1 MGFRAAAAPCRRW
14 LGWIP
19 RNRYLARPSQ
29 PRGGSERQDR
39 LWALLT
45 PTRVPAGGE
54 QRPGAVPQRSQSA
67 PGMGNIAC
75 VPQAPGGFRSSFRRK
90 PSLKK
95 EQNGKKKLPSFFGID
110 GGQERDTTTDKI
122 LQYIPAKI
130 IPKQENQKENL
141 DQRFPSLFKKGRR
154 KTVVRNLGKIIY
166 YSKVKFKFQHCQE
179 VNSCFL
185 ELFQSY
191 LYFQSTG
198 PNGLTYQGLLPLKEL
213 EVQELGPGQSPGQ
226 QDHAFHISGPLLNPL
241 VVFCQSEAE
250 LKQWLYHLEKQIQ
263 LCGGSLALPLLS
275 QSGWTRSPGDKE
287 ELRWSVQNLP
297 VQDWRGTQRES
308 LGEILCV
315 SKVKLQHLPF
325 QEQHDRLLVL
335 YPSTL
340 VIVSE
345 EPSGLCFKG
354 ELPLNAIQV
363 LFEENDKTSFLIEG
377 GCPARGGRTWHSHG
391 GARGCAHPPAGQPGS
406 LNCPLGNLGCSVSWQ
421 EGSTK
426 GRAFPAP
433 PDPVECGVGWSR
445 RVSEGSSPGSAVGDV
460 FPGRLINSIR
470 VTCPSYQDYQEWLY
484 CLKTAQFR
492 NADSSLSGSESF
504 SVGSKPPHPSQF
516 PSSGR
521 GSLSSDGWT
530 NSWASGGRV
539 TTLTQ
544 LSQTSGSLPDGH
556 SFLLTPEGRLLQEP
570 LSPGYSQPLHSLAQP
585 SWPSSGLPTQEL
597 RRGNSARKSKGKS
610 SGQQVPSQDPERSV
624 CSRIPENPK
633 AEMQSPVYQEPYSAQ
648 GPQQH
653 PLAQLELGRFLQCHG
668 QTGPAQGTVPG
679 AQQLSL
685 EQWHCQPL
693 PGHCREVPTVP
704 IYSTPGT
711 SRRLQLRAPAQGS
724 YLGEVSLG
732 TALWGAGDTQRVQ
745 GTLGDAG
752 DI

>member
-1 MGFRAAAAPCRRW
+1 
-14 LGWIP
+14 
-19 RNRYLARPSQ
+19 
-29 PRGGSERQDR
+29 
-39 LWALLT
+39 
-45 PTRVPAGGE
+45 
-54 QRPGAVPQRSQSA
+54 
-67 PGMGNIAC
+67 MGNIAC

-95 EQNGKKKLPSFFGID
+95 EQNGKKKLPSLFQID

-130 IPKQENQKENL
+130 IQKQENQKENL
-141 DQRFPSLFKKGRR
+141 DQKFPSLFKKGRR

-213 EVQELGPGQSPGQ
+213 EVRELEAGQSPGQ

-275 QSGWTRSPGDKE
+275 QSGRTQSAGDKE

-297 VQDWRGTQRES
+297 VQEWRGTQRES

-377 GCPARGGRTWHSHG
+377 
-391 GARGCAHPPAGQPGS
+391 
-406 LNCPLGNLGCSVSWQ
+406 
-421 EGSTK
+421 
-426 GRAFPAP
+426 
-433 PDPVECGVGWSR
+433 
-445 RVSEGSSPGSAVGDV
+445 
-460 FPGRLINSIR
+460 RLINSIR

-504 SVGSKPPHPSQF
+504 SVGSKLPQF

-521 GSLSSDGWT
+521 GSLSSDGRT

-544 LSQTSGSLPDGH
+544 LSQTSGSLPDGP
-556 SFLLTPEGRLLQEP
+556 SFLLTPEGRLLEEP

-597 RRGNSARKSKGKS
+597 RRGNSARKSKGRS
-610 SGQQVPSQDPERSV
+610 SGQQAPSQEPERSV
-624 CSRIPENPK
+624 CSLIPENPA
-633 AEMQSPVYQEPYSAQ
+633 AEMQSPLYQEPYSAH
-648 GPQQH
+648 GSQH
-653 PLAQLELGRFLQCHG
+653 HPPARLELGRFLQCHG

-724 YLGEVSLG
+724 YLGEMCSLPQEQLG
-732 TALWGAGDTQRVQ
+732 PELHPPDGPYGLADGSCPCRDSTTSYHDYAELQSFQSDLSYDNLWEAEEKEPGSPRRAPQVFQ
-745 GTLGDAG
+745 V
-752 DI
+752 

>member
-1 MGFRAAAAPCRRW
+1 
-14 LGWIP
+14 
-19 RNRYLARPSQ
+19 
-29 PRGGSERQDR
+29 
-39 LWALLT
+39 
-45 PTRVPAGGE
+45 
-54 QRPGAVPQRSQSA
+54 
-67 PGMGNIAC
+67 MGNIAC

-110 GGQERDTTTDKI
+110 GNQERDTTTDKI

-130 IPKQENQKENL
+130 IQKQENQKENL
-141 DQRFPSLFKKGRR
+141 EQRFPSLFRKGRR
-154 KTVVRNLGKIIY
+154 KMVVRNLGKMIY

-179 VNSCFL
+179 VHSCFL

-191 LYFQSTG
+191 LYFQSSG

-213 EVQELGPGQSPGQ
+213 QVQELGAVQSLGQ

-275 QSGWTRSPGDKE
+275 QSPGDKE

-308 LGEILCV
+308 LGEILCL

-325 QEQHDRLLVL
+325 QEQHERLLVL

-345 EPSGLCFKG
+345 EPGGLCFKG

-363 LFEENDKTSFLIEG
+363 LFEENDKSSFLIE
-377 GCPARGGRTWHSHG
+377 
-391 GARGCAHPPAGQPGS
+391 
-406 LNCPLGNLGCSVSWQ
+406 
-421 EGSTK
+421 
-426 GRAFPAP
+426 
-433 PDPVECGVGWSR
+433 
-445 RVSEGSSPGSAVGDV
+445 
-460 FPGRLINSIR
+460 GRLINSIR
-470 VTCPSYQDYQEWLY
+470 VTCASYQDYQEWLY

-516 PSSGR
+516 PSSAR
-521 GSLSSDGWT
+521 GSLSSDGRT

-539 TTLTQ
+539 TTVTPLAP
-544 LSQTSGSLPDGH
+544 PDGPT
-556 SFLLTPEGRLLQEP
+556 LLLGPEGCVLQEP
-570 LSPGYSQPLHSLAQP
+570 LSPGYCQPLHSLAQP
-585 SWPSSGLPTQEL
+585 GWPSPGL
-597 RRGNSARKSKGKS
+597 RRGSSARAPRGR
-610 SGQQVPSQDPERSV
+610 SGGQPVPSQEQDRSAHGP
-624 CSRIPENPK
+624 I
-633 AEMQSPVYQEPYSAQ
+633 AEHPAAETQSPVYQEPYCAQ
-648 GPQQH
+648 GHQQH
-653 PLAQLELGRFLQCHG
+653 PLAPLHMGRFLQCHG
-668 QTGPAQGTVPG
+668 QPAAAQGAVPG

-693 PGHCREVPTVP
+693 QGPAGRCPRCPPTAP
-704 IYSTPGT
+704 
-711 SRRLQLRAPAQGS
+711 RAPHGS
-724 YLGEVSLG
+724 CSCGHLPRAP
-732 TALWGAGDTQRVQ
+732 TWGR
-745 GTLGDAG
+745 
-752 DI
+752 

>member
-1 MGFRAAAAPCRRW
+1 
-14 LGWIP
+14 
-19 RNRYLARPSQ
+19 
-29 PRGGSERQDR
+29 
-39 LWALLT
+39 
-45 PTRVPAGGE
+45 
-54 QRPGAVPQRSQSA
+54 
-67 PGMGNIAC
+67 MGNIAC

-95 EQNGKKKLPSFFGID
+95 DQNGKKKLPSFFGID

-130 IPKQENQKENL
+130 IQKQENQKENL

-154 KTVVRNLGKIIY
+154 KTVVRNLGKMIY

-191 LYFQSTG
+191 LYFQSTA

-213 EVQELGPGQSPGQ
+213 EVRELGAGQSPGQ

-241 VVFCQSEAE
+241 VVFCPSEAE

-263 LCGGSLALPLLS
+263 LCGGSLALPLLC
-275 QSGWTRSPGDKE
+275 QSGRTPSAGDKE
-287 ELRWSVQNLP
+287 GLRWSLQNLP

-345 EPSGLCFKG
+345 EPGGLCFKG

-377 GCPARGGRTWHSHG
+377 
-391 GARGCAHPPAGQPGS
+391 
-406 LNCPLGNLGCSVSWQ
+406 
-421 EGSTK
+421 
-426 GRAFPAP
+426 
-433 PDPVECGVGWSR
+433 
-445 RVSEGSSPGSAVGDV
+445 
-460 FPGRLINSIR
+460 RLINSIR

-484 CLKTAQFR
+484 CLNTAQFR

-504 SVGSKPPHPSQF
+504 SAGSKPPHPSQLS
-516 PSSGR
+516 SSGR
-521 GSLSSDGWT
+521 GSLSSDGRSS
-530 NSWASGGRV
+530 SWASAGRAAA
-539 TTLTQ
+539 
-544 LSQTSGSLPDGH
+544 LSQPSLPDGH
-556 SFLLTPEGRLLQEP
+556 PFLLGPEGRLLEQP
-570 LSPGYSQPLHSLAQP
+570 LSPGYAQPLHSLAQP
-585 SWPSSGLPTQEL
+585 GWPTQEL
-597 RRGNSARKSKGKS
+597 RRGNSARKSKGRS
-610 SGQQVPSQDPERSV
+610 SGQQLPSQEPERGIGSL
-624 CSRIPENPK
+624 SPERPTG
-633 AEMQSPVYQEPYSAQ
+633 ETQSPLYHEPYTAP

-653 PLAQLELGRFLQCHG
+653 PRAQRELGRFLQCHG
-668 QTGPAQGTVPG
+668 QTGPAQGPVPG
-679 AQQLSL
+679 PQQLSL

-693 PGHCREVPTVP
+693 PGHCREVPTLP

-711 SRRLQLRAPAQGS
+711 SHRLRPRAPAQGS
-724 YLGEVSLG
+724 YLGEISALPQEHLSPELRPPDGTYDLPDGSCALAGLAAGSCALAEGSCPCQDSLSCHDY
-732 TALWGAGDTQRVQ
+732 AELQSSQSDLSYDNLWEAEGKEPPLVCQV
-745 GTLGDAG
+745 
-752 DI
+752 

>member
-1 MGFRAAAAPCRRW
+1 
-14 LGWIP
+14 
-19 RNRYLARPSQ
+19 
-29 PRGGSERQDR
+29 
-39 LWALLT
+39 
-45 PTRVPAGGE
+45 
-54 QRPGAVPQRSQSA
+54 
-67 PGMGNIAC
+67 MGNIAC

-130 IPKQENQKENL
+130 IPKHENQKENL

-213 EVQELGPGQSPGQ
+213 EVRELGPGQSPGQ

-275 QSGWTRSPGDKE
+275 QSGWTQSPGDKE

-377 GCPARGGRTWHSHG
+377 
-391 GARGCAHPPAGQPGS
+391 
-406 LNCPLGNLGCSVSWQ
+406 
-421 EGSTK
+421 
-426 GRAFPAP
+426 
-433 PDPVECGVGWSR
+433 
-445 RVSEGSSPGSAVGDV
+445 
-460 FPGRLINSIR
+460 RLINSIR

-504 SVGSKPPHPSQF
+504 SVGSKPPHHSQF

-521 GSLSSDGWT
+521 GSLSSDGRT

-544 LSQTSGSLPDGH
+544 LSQTSGSLPDGP
-556 SFLLTPEGRLLQEP
+556 SFLLTPEGCLLQEP

-653 PLAQLELGRFLQCHG
+653 PLAQLELGRVGSTRVGISQLCTARVHPRAGFGVGSTRWAFPSSAQPGSNLGLVLLQFLQCHG

-724 YLGEVSLG
+724 YLGELCSLPQEHLGPELHPPDG
-732 TALWGAGDTQRVQ
+732 TYDLADASCPCRDSTSYHDYAELQSFQSDLSYDNLWEAEEKEPGSPRRAPHVFQV
-745 GTLGDAG
+745 
-752 DI
+752 

>member
-1 MGFRAAAAPCRRW
+1 
-14 LGWIP
+14 
-19 RNRYLARPSQ
+19 
-29 PRGGSERQDR
+29 
-39 LWALLT
+39 
-45 PTRVPAGGE
+45 
-54 QRPGAVPQRSQSA
+54 
-67 PGMGNIAC
+67 MGNIAC

-110 GGQERDTTTDKI
+110 GSQERDTTTDKI

-130 IPKQENQKENL
+130 IQKQENQKENL

-154 KTVVRNLGKIIY
+154 KTVVRNLGKMIY

-179 VNSCFL
+179 INSCFL

-213 EVQELGPGQSPGQ
+213 EVRELGAGQSPGQ

-241 VVFCQSEAE
+241 VVFCPSEAE
-250 LKQWLYHLEKQIQ
+250 LRQWLYHLEKQIQ

-275 QSGWTRSPGDKE
+275 QSGWTQSPGDKE

-297 VQDWRGTQRES
+297 VQEWRGTQRES

-345 EPSGLCFKG
+345 EPTGLCFKG

-377 GCPARGGRTWHSHG
+377 
-391 GARGCAHPPAGQPGS
+391 
-406 LNCPLGNLGCSVSWQ
+406 
-421 EGSTK
+421 
-426 GRAFPAP
+426 
-433 PDPVECGVGWSR
+433 
-445 RVSEGSSPGSAVGDV
+445 
-460 FPGRLINSIR
+460 RLINSIR
-470 VTCPSYQDYQEWLY
+470 VRCCSYRDYQEWLY

-492 NADSSLSGSESF
+492 NADSSLSGSEGLSGAR
-504 SVGSKPPHPSQF
+504 VAQPSQF
-516 PSSGR
+516 TSSGR
-521 GSLSSDGWT
+521 GSLSSDGRT

-556 SFLLTPEGRLLQEP
+556 SFLLSPEGRLLEEP
-570 LSPGYSQPLHSLAQP
+570 LSPGYSQPLHVRSVVSLQSLAQP
-585 SWPSSGLPTQEL
+585 GWPSPGPPQQREL
-597 RRGNSARKSKGKS
+597 HRGNSGRKSTGRS
-610 SGQQVPSQDPERSV
+610 SEDRSG
-624 CSRIPENPK
+624 PTNPK
-633 AEMQSPVYQEPYSAQ
+633 GELQSPVYHEPYTAHGS
-648 GPQQH
+648 QQQ
-653 PLAQLELGRFLQCHG
+653 PPGQLELGRFLQCHG
-668 QTGPAQGTVPG
+668 QTGPSPCPQP
-679 AQQLSL
+679 LSL

-693 PGHCREVPTVP
+693 PGGHTREVSPGP
-704 IYSTPGT
+704 IYSTPGPP
-711 SRRLQLRAPAQGS
+711 RRPRAHLGQISSLPEEHLGPSLHSPGGSGDTYEVTDVTCPRRDSASYHDYAELQSFHSDLSYDNLWEAEEKELASSCSSPSPAQHIFQ
-724 YLGEVSLG
+724 V
-732 TALWGAGDTQRVQ
+732 
-745 GTLGDAG
+745 
-752 DI
+752 

>member
-1 MGFRAAAAPCRRW
+1 
-14 LGWIP
+14 
-19 RNRYLARPSQ
+19 
-29 PRGGSERQDR
+29 
-39 LWALLT
+39 
-45 PTRVPAGGE
+45 
-54 QRPGAVPQRSQSA
+54 
-67 PGMGNIAC
+67 MGNIAC

-130 IPKQENQKENL
+130 IQKQENQKENL

-213 EVQELGPGQSPGQ
+213 RVRELGAGQSPGQ

-275 QSGWTRSPGDKE
+275 QRLDAECRGQGGAALVRAEPARAGVEGNPAGIPGRNP
-287 ELRWSVQNLP
+287 LRVQGEAPAPALP
-297 VQDWRGTQRES
+297 GAARPAAGA
-308 LGEILCV
+308 
-315 SKVKLQHLPF
+315 
-325 QEQHDRLLVL
+325 
-335 YPSTL
+335 
-340 VIVSE
+340 
-345 EPSGLCFKG
+345 
-354 ELPLNAIQV
+354 LPLHAGDRV
-363 LFEENDKTSFLIEG
+363 
-377 GCPARGGRTWHSHG
+377 R
-391 GARGCAHPPAGQPGS
+391 GARW
-406 LNCPLGNLGCSVSWQ
+406 PLFQ
-421 EGSTK
+421 
-426 GRAFPAP
+426 
-433 PDPVECGVGWSR
+433 
-445 RVSEGSSPGSAVGDV
+445 
-460 FPGRLINSIR
+460 GRLINSIR

-521 GSLSSDGWT
+521 GSLSSDGRT

-544 LSQTSGSLPDGH
+544 LSQPSSLPDGH
-556 SFLLTPEGRLLQEP
+556 SFLLSPEGRLLEEP

-610 SGQQVPSQDPERSV
+610 GGQQGPGQEPERS
-624 CSRIPENPK
+624 CSLVPESPPG
-633 AEMQSPVYQEPYSAQ
+633 ETPSPVYQEPYRAH

-653 PLAQLELGRFLQCHG
+653 PPAQLELGRFLQCHG

-693 PGHCREVPTVP
+693 PGHCREVPSVP

-711 SRRLQLRAPAQGS
+711 ARRLQLRAPAQGS
-724 YLGEVSLG
+724 YLGEMCSLPQEQLG
-732 TALWGAGDTQRVQ
+732 PELRPPDGPYALA
-745 GTLGDAG
+745 DAACPCRDSSSYHDYAELQSFQSDRSYDNLWEAEG
-752 DI
+752 REPGSPGRAPPVFQV

>member
-1 MGFRAAAAPCRRW
+1 
-14 LGWIP
+14 
-19 RNRYLARPSQ
+19 
-29 PRGGSERQDR
+29 
-39 LWALLT
+39 
-45 PTRVPAGGE
+45 
-54 QRPGAVPQRSQSA
+54 
-67 PGMGNIAC
+67 MGNIAC

-130 IPKQENQKENL
+130 IQKQENQKENL

-154 KTVVRNLGKIIY
+154 KTIVRNLGKMIY

-179 VNSCFL
+179 VNHCFL

-213 EVQELGPGQSPGQ
+213 EVQELGAGQSPGQ
-226 QDHAFHISGPLLNPL
+226 QEHAFHISGPLLNPL
-241 VVFCQSEAE
+241 VVFCPSEAE

-263 LCGGSLALPLLS
+263 LCGGGLALPLLS
-275 QSGWTRSPGDKE
+275 QSGWTPSTGDKE

-297 VQDWRGTQRES
+297 VQEWRGTQRES

-345 EPSGLCFKG
+345 EPDGLCFKG

-363 LFEENDKTSFLIEG
+363 LFEENDKSSFLIE
-377 GCPARGGRTWHSHG
+377 
-391 GARGCAHPPAGQPGS
+391 
-406 LNCPLGNLGCSVSWQ
+406 
-421 EGSTK
+421 
-426 GRAFPAP
+426 
-433 PDPVECGVGWSR
+433 
-445 RVSEGSSPGSAVGDV
+445 
-460 FPGRLINSIR
+460 GRLINSIR
-470 VTCPSYQDYQEWLY
+470 VTCRSYQDYQEWLY

-504 SVGSKPPHPSQF
+504 SGPKPPLPGQF

-521 GSLSSDGWT
+521 GSLSSEGRT

-539 TTLTQ
+539 TTLPQ
-544 LSQTSGSLPDGH
+544 LSQASGSLPDGH
-556 SFLLTPEGRLLQEP
+556 SFLLATEGRLLEEP
-570 LSPGYSQPLHSLAQP
+570 LAPGYSQPLHSLAQP
-585 SWPSSGLPTQEL
+585 SWPSSALSTQEL

-610 SGQQVPSQDPERSV
+610 SGQQLPSQEPARSI
-624 CSRIPENPK
+624 CSLVSQSPV
-633 AEMQSPVYQEPYSAQ
+633 AEMQSPVYQEPYSAH
-648 GPQQH
+648 GS
-653 PLAQLELGRFLQCHG
+653 QLELGRVRSLPEAQPGPSLRPPGDSSGPQDVADVPCPCQDSLSQHDYAELQSFQSFQSLQSFQSDLSYDNLWEAEEREPGSRCCS
-668 QTGPAQGTVPG
+668 PCAQ
-679 AQQLSL
+679 
-685 EQWHCQPL
+685 H
-693 PGHCREVPTVP
+693 
-704 IYSTPGT
+704 IYH
-711 SRRLQLRAPAQGS
+711 
-724 YLGEVSLG
+724 V
-732 TALWGAGDTQRVQ
+732 
-745 GTLGDAG
+745 
-752 DI
+752 